1 MGNYAVRGERA
12 LVFDPEGLGDKPL
25 ALALALALALTL
37 ALALALTTDSICSS
51 WVYLYCSL
59 AGAPLGALLA
69 SSHQPLVHPVRVQLC
84 CVHM

>member
-37 ALALALTTDSICSS
+37 ALALALTMDMLIMGILTL
-51 WVYLYCSL
+51 YLGRR
-59 AGAPLGALLA
+59 ATRRATGE
-69 SSHQPLVHPVRVQLC
+69 
-84 CVHM
+84 